1 MNVLIIGF
9 GSIGKRHYNILS
21 TFKYIKKIA
30 IVSKQKLDIETYS
43 SIDDIKNIE
52 EFDYFII
59 ANETSSHYKTL
70 VKLLE
75 KVKNKKILVEKPL
88 FEKEYLISNLKD
100 NNIYIA
106 YNMRFHPV
114 IKEVKNLIAIQKII
128 YANVQV
134 GQYLPDWRP
143 NIDYRNN
150 YSASKEKGGGV
161 LLDLSHELD
170 YIEWL
175 LGKIILKSTINRKI
189 SSLEI
194 TSDDLSTSIGYANST
209 VINVTMDYLNKN
221 FIRKIMLYSNEM
233 TIRINLVKNNIK
245 LNYNDG
251 RKEKIKFGNVDRNE
265 SFTQMH
271 KSILKY
277 EGKDVCSFQEG
288 LNMLKLIG
296 GVKNG

>member
-1 MNVLIIGF
+1 MKVLIIGF
-9 GSIGKRHYNILS
+9 GSIGKRHYVILS
-21 TFKYIKKIA
+21 KFKYIKEIV
-30 IVSKQKLDIETYS
+30 IVSKQKLNIETYS

-59 ANETSSHYKTL
+59 ANETYSHHKTL

-88 FEKEYLISNLKD
+88 FEKEYLISDLKD
-100 NNIYIA
+100 NDIYIA

-114 IKEVKNLIAIQKII
+114 IKEVKNLIATQKII

-143 NIDYRNN
+143 DIDYRNN

-175 LGKIILKSTINRKI
+175 LGKVILKSTINRKI

-194 TSDDLSTSIGYANST
+194 TSDDLFTSIGYADST
-209 VINVTMDYLNKN
+209 VINITMDYLNKN

-251 RKEKIKFGNVDRNE
+251 RKEKIKFGSIERNE
-265 SFTQMH
+265 SFNQMH
-271 KSILKY
+271 KSILEY
-277 EGKDVCSFQEG
+277 DGKDVCSFQEG
-288 LNMLKLIG
+288 VSMLKLIG

>member
-251 RKEKIKFGNVDRNE
+251 RKEKIKFGNVARNE

-296 GVKNG
+296 GVENG

>member
-9 GSIGKRHYNILS
+9 GSIGKRHYSILT
-21 TFKYIKKIA
+21 TFKYIKE
-30 IVSKQKLDIETYS
+30 IVIVTKQKLDIKTYS
-43 SIDDIKNIE
+43 LIDDIKNIE
-52 EFDYFII
+52 NFDYFII
-59 ANETSSHYKTL
+59 ANETSSHYETL

-88 FEKEYLISNLKD
+88 FEKEYLISDLKD
-100 NNIYIA
+100 NDIYIA

-128 YANVQV
+128 YVNVQV

-143 NIDYRNN
+143 NIDYRNS

-209 VINVTMDYLNKN
+209 VINVTMDYLNKD

-271 KSILKY
+271 KSILEY

-288 LNMLKLIG
+288 VNMLKLIG
-296 GVKNG
+296 GVRNG